1 MVLKLS
7 LTIFLTLRSKD
18 LNSGTDWT
26 LKFPWITDEGRQTM
40 IFNSTTLSEAEKAI
54 LLNSSIIT

>member
-1 MVLKLS
+1 MKDDHKMTFLPKRKLRIRKIKLKNA
-7 LTIFLTLRSKD
+7 TY
-18 LNSGTDWT
+18 
-26 LKFPWITDEGRQTM
+26 RQTM